1 MLNSIKARIL
11 FYTIALLVASL
22 AVVGTVSFF
31 IIQTDN
37 ERAIE
42 RNAQAVATGFGST
55 INEWVAA
62 RTAMTVAAA

>member
-11 FYTIALLVASL
+11 FYTITLLVASL

-42 RNAQAVATGFGST
+42 RNAQAVATGF
-55 INEWVAA
+55 
-62 RTAMTVAAA
+62 RLHHQ

>member
-37 ERAIE
+37 DRAIE
-42 RNAQAVATGFGST
+42 RNARSIARDAG
-55 INEWVAA
+55 AA
-62 RTAMTVAAA
+62 HRPA